1 MQIWLLSANTC
12 AHYYNPEPEAAR
24 RLPMAKR
31 IPKPFIDE
39 LAARTDLLAL
49 LSTRINFTR
58 KSGSNH
64 WACCPFHQEKTPSFS
79 VNTQKGFYHCFG
91 CGVSGDAIRFLM
103 DYDNLPF
110 PEAVEQLAAFNGL
123 DVPYEDDGRHYDAQ
137 EKDHYDLGLECLAD
151 AAAFFHEA
159 FYSDTGKAARD
170 YLRQRHLKK
179 QTVDTF
185 MLGYAPAN
193 NALLTHLGSK
203 YPQQLLQDVGLIGKK
218 DDHYYDWFR
227 ERVIFPIHNSKGKI
241 IAFGARAMGDAQP
254 KYLNSPETTWFNKR
268 FELYGL
274 YQAMQVRERTLLVTE
289 GYMDVIKLWQHGV
302 TNAVAALGTAIGDS
316 HISQLKKRADKTYFS
331 FDGDTAGQK
340 AARKALEAVFAQHDK
355 QHEWRFMF
363 MPAGEDPDSLVER
376 SGVQAFR
383 QLMDASLPASTYLL
397 QVLDDGAGVQRSAE
411 AQAELAGEAQR
422 WLNLLPAGDYR
433 EILRD
438 QVKKRFDLP
447 VLTLGSAVN
456 HPAYSAQRGASAYH
470 PTRETVITKPKDK
483 GIRLMAHLLLQPQN
497 ALPLRRWEYPPQDG
511 ELQLFW
517 LLCYAL
523 QSDGASEAR
532 VATFLRTHG
541 VYDSVASAAQ
551 LLGRLSGEQQRDEF
565 AAMLASIR
573 DNHAR
578 QQTRLEKFTAAHIK
592 QG

>member
-123 DVPYEDDGRHYDAQ
+123 DVPYEDDGRLYDAQ
-137 EKDHYDLGLECLAD
+137 EKDLYDLGLECLAD
-151 AAAFFHEA
+151 AATFFHEA
-159 FYSDTGKAARD
+159 FYSDAGKAARD

-274 YQAMQVRERTLLVTE
+274 YQAMQARERTLLVTE

-383 QLMDASLPASTYLL
+383 QLMDASLPASTYLM

-447 VLTLGSAVN
+447 VLTLGSVAN
-456 HPAYSAQRGASAYH
+456 APAHSTQRGAFAYR

-551 LLGRLSGEQQRDEF
+551 LLDRLSSEQQRDEF

>member
-151 AAAFFHEA
+151 AAAFFHEV

-274 YQAMQVRERTLLVTE
+274 YQAMQTRERTLLVTE

-302 TNAVAALGTAIGDS
+302 ANAVAALGTAIGDT

-383 QLMDASLPASTYLL
+383 QLMDASLPASTYLM

-438 QVKKRFDLP
+438 QVKKHFDLP

-456 HPAYSAQRGASAYH
+456 NPAYSTQRGASAYR

-541 VYDSVASAAQ
+541 VYDSVTSAAQ

>member
-1 MQIWLLSANTC
+1 
-12 AHYYNPEPEAAR
+12 
-24 RLPMAKR
+24 MAKR

-274 YQAMQVRERTLLVTE
+274 YQAMQARERTLLVTE

-383 QLMDASLPASTYLL
+383 QLMDASLPASTYLM

-447 VLTLGSAVN
+447 VLTLGSVAN
-456 HPAYSAQRGASAYH
+456 APAYSTQRGASAYR
-470 PTRETVITKPKDK
+470 PNRETVITKPKDK

>member
-137 EKDHYDLGLECLAD
+137 EKGHYDLGLECLAD

-159 FYSDTGKAARD
+159 FYSDAGKAARD

-274 YQAMQVRERTLLVTE
+274 YQAMQARERTLLVTE

-363 MPAGEDPDSLVER
+363 MPAGEDPDSLVEK

-383 QLMDASLPASTYLL
+383 QLMDASLPASTYLM

-447 VLTLGSAVN
+447 VLTLGSVAN
-456 HPAYSAQRGASAYH
+456 APAHSIQRGAFAYR

-578 QQTRLEKFTAAHIK
+578 QQRRLEKFTAAHIK

>member
-1 MQIWLLSANTC
+1 
-12 AHYYNPEPEAAR
+12 
-24 RLPMAKR
+24 MAKR

-274 YQAMQVRERTLLVTE
+274 YQAMQARERTLLVTE

-302 TNAVAALGTAIGDS
+302 TNAVAALGTAIGDT